1 MTRFIRLTL
10 LAVITLVIL
19 ALAVANRQSVPL
31 YIDVLAKRDVEHAI
45 EAPLFFIIFVSL
57 FAGVLIGAAA
67 MWMGQARWRR
77 QAKARAA
84 EVQKLK
90 KDLTLIEK
98 EISTLKTKR
107 SGIAAALLNTERGLP
122 N

>member
-1 MTRFIRLTL
+1 MTRFIRLTF
-10 LAVITLVIL
+10 LAVVTVVIL

-31 YIDVLAKRDVEHAI
+31 YIDVLARRDEAHAI
-45 EAPLFFIIFVSL
+45 EAPLFFIILVSVIV
-57 FAGVLIGAAA
+57 GVIIGAAA
-67 MWMGQARWRR
+67 MWAAQSRWRR
-77 QAKARAA
+77 QARLRAA

-107 SGIAAALLNTERGLP
+107 SGIAAALLGAERALP